1 VLAKKAKDEEEIAQT
16 ASARARNKVLEL
28 QQSRQR
34 MNDLLDDYKQRALDA
49 QSKLQTMAQATNSRQ
64 FLMQLQTLVDRVDN
78 DLKVALRE
86 LEQAKAEKEGRPV
99 HADPL
104 EEKKDRLKIR
114 KQEKLL
120 KQMKLWP
127 LFELEISLMPM
138 LLAMRQRGVRVDLKA
153 AERLYDTMLKKQTD
167 ENRNFG
173 VSIW

>member
-1 VLAKKAKDEEEIAQT
+1 MKPRSCWSVLAKKAKDEEEIAQT

-86 LEQAKAEKEGRPV
+86 LDQATAVSLQATHQRMKMETM
-99 HADPL
+99 
-104 EEKKDRLKIR
+104 
-114 KQEKLL
+114 QEKDL
-120 KQMKLWP
+120 QAVQQW
-127 LFELEISLMPM
+127 E
-138 LLAMRQRGVRVDLKA
+138 RQRDQKEMDSLGLTLYNLKA
-153 AERLYDTMLKKQTD
+153 
-167 ENRNFG
+167 
-173 VSIW
+173 

>member
-86 LEQAKAEKEGRPV
+86 LEQAKAVSLQATHQRMKMETM
-99 HADPL
+99 
-104 EEKKDRLKIR
+104 
-114 KQEKLL
+114 QEKDL
-120 KQMKLWP
+120 QAVQQW
-127 LFELEISLMPM
+127 E
-138 LLAMRQRGVRVDLKA
+138 RQRDQKEMDSLGLTLYNLKA
-153 AERLYDTMLKKQTD
+153 
-167 ENRNFG
+167 
-173 VSIW
+173 

>member
-86 LEQAKAEKEGRPV
+86 LEQAKAVLLQATHQRMKMETM
-99 HADPL
+99 
-104 EEKKDRLKIR
+104 
-114 KQEKLL
+114 QEKDL
-120 KQMKLWP
+120 QAVQQW
-127 LFELEISLMPM
+127 E
-138 LLAMRQRGVRVDLKA
+138 RQRDQKEMDSLGLTLYNLKA
-153 AERLYDTMLKKQTD
+153 
-167 ENRNFG
+167 
-173 VSIW
+173 